1 MIIVKYDKNT
11 DIFQLTELCTELMK
25 KGNEVIAIPD
35 SVELMM
41 EASAECLIAIQE
53 KLAVALDKIKE
64 ERPEEYQTAYDN
76 MYVHLRDK
84 QWQKAIEKV
93 MNIK

>member
-11 DIFQLTELCTELMK
+11 DLFQLTELCTELMK

-41 EASAECLIAIQE
+41 DASAECLMAIQE

-64 ERPEEYQTAYDN
+64 QRPEEYQTAYDN

-84 QWQKAIEKV
+84 QWRKAIDKA
-93 MNIK
+93 MKRK